1 MAAMERI
8 QLPKTDLNV
17 ARLCLGG
24 NVFGWSADEAQSH
37 GVMNAYAELG
47 GNFID
52 TADAYS
58 EWADGH
64 IGGESESVIGN
75 WMRDRKNRD
84 QVVVATKVAKLS
96 TRPGLSRANILAAC
110 DDSLRRLKTD
120 YIDIYYAHHDDQEV
134 DLGETLAAFDE
145 LQRAGKIRYAA
156 ASNYT
161 GARLREAAKISRE
174 LGLGEYV
181 TVQNHYNLLERD
193 EYETDARPAIE
204 ELGLSGVP
212 YFGLARGFL
221 SGKYQPGVEIDSVRA
236 GGVTKYT
243 NPTGWGTI
251 ERLQRLADHRSTDGR
266 VVHISAIALAWV
278 RQQPTIAAPI
288 ASARTVEQLHQFAVD
303 VRLSADELAFLAR

>member
-1 MAAMERI
+1 MTMRTLA
-8 QLPKTDLNV
+8 KTDLQISE
-17 ARLCLGG
+17 LCLGG
-24 NVFGWSADEAQSH
+24 NVFGWSADEKQSH
-37 GVMNAYAELG
+37 DVLNLYTELG

-52 TADAYS
+52 TADVYS
-58 EWADGH
+58 EWGEGH
-64 IGGESESVIGN
+64 VGGESESVIGT
-75 WMRDRKNRD
+75 WIKSRGNRD
-84 QVVVATKVAKLS
+84 EVVIATKVAKLS
-96 TRPGLSRANILAAC
+96 TRPGLGRANIIAAAE
-110 DDSLRRLKTD
+110 DSLRRLQTD
-120 YIDIYYAHHDDQEV
+120 HIDLYYAHEDDATTPLE
-134 DLGETLAAFDE
+134 ETLAAFTE
-145 LQRAGKIRYAA
+145 LQQAGKIRFAA

-161 GARLREAAKISRE
+161 GARLLEAAAISKANN
-174 LGLGEYV
+174 LTEYV
-181 TVQNHYNLLERD
+181 ALQNHYNLLERD

-266 VVHISAIALAWV
+266 VSHISAIALAWV

-303 VRLSADELAFLAR
+303 VRLSAEELAFLAR